1 MHFPQPPWR
10 VQGPLEDEVILP
22 HAGMVQSVS
31 ECDGGDYSPVWDFC
45 NVGRHFSRAEEV
57 RGFGL

>member
-31 ECDGGDYSPVWDFC
+31 ECDGGDYSPV
-45 NVGRHFSRAEEV
+45 
-57 RGFGL
+57 